1 LQRYDLPALLQQ
13 KTQRRRT
20 IILRPITPTAA
31 FETDLHTS
39 LIQLARDLIRWA
51 RANVLPVAISEKKAY
66 HADDAGQNARSII
79 EAMRREAERLQAV
92 AEQAASKAIE
102 KEAVRHTRSFAAGVR
117 AQAQIDVSA
126 LLHDD
131 DLANLISI
139 RSEQFN
145 GLIRSLSDD
154 ILNRIERETLGAIF
168 EGRSNADI
176 ARAISAIDEIG
187 RKRATLIARDQASKL
202 NGAMNQ
208 FRQEQAGVR
217 FYKWKTILDGR
228 ERPTHH
234 ANNGKVFAW
243 AKAPATGHPGHEINC
258 FPGST
263 RVTLSNG
270 CHKLWRRFYSG
281 PMVTIEA
288 SEGVALQATPNHPIL
303 TGRGWLAI
311 NDLQEGDYIVKVSKR
326 LGVEYLDGDEL
337 VSTFAEMFETAART
351 KGSHAAT
358 MSPSDFHGD
367 GTKGYVNAVVID
379 GLLPYGPETSS
390 NHGVE
395 QGLFA
400 RANVYEASALDGSS
414 ALDARQPEALWRQR
428 SHLGMRGRGVGLP
441 FTRAHSAHSDKV
453 RRTPAAPSD
462 AMLVQDAG
470 DNDARNPKA
479 ACNGLFA
486 LSGAVASGNVGL
498 GEAVISIGAA
508 RTSVH
513 FGVEQ
518 RVPGAERLAE
528 VAIGAAEQGRSFFES
543 GALRYDLLCV
553 VKKTVSEFAA
563 HVYNLESSSGWYG
576 ANHIVAHNCRCRA
589 LAILTDDPEEIAN
602 EAAPAVEAE
611 GELDPIATNEG
622 LFERISST
630 PSQNVLAWAPDAIAA
645 RQAEVAQAQELVSQ
659 YRAAKSL
666 TEADAEKLATVLYGS
681 LPSDEVLAG
690 LYGSRMLSAF
700 VRRNTLLMNA
710 ISERLDLIERL
721 LAHAAAVNATQD

>member
-1 LQRYDLPALLQQ
+1 
-13 KTQRRRT
+13 
-20 IILRPITPTAA
+20 
-31 FETDLHTS
+31 
-39 LIQLARDLIRWA
+39 
-51 RANVLPVAISEKKAY
+51 
-66 HADDAGQNARSII
+66 
-79 EAMRREAERLQAV
+79 MRREAERLQAV

-263 RVTLSNG
+263 KVDLTNG
-270 CHKLWRRFYSG
+270 CYKIWRRFYQG
-281 PMVTIEA
+281 PVVTVETGQGA
-288 SEGVALQATPNHPIL
+288 RLQATPNHPIL

-311 NDLQEGDYIVKVSKR
+311 NDVQEGDYLIHVGKSRIVDD
-326 LGVEYLDGDEL
+326 LDGRQLEA
-337 VSTFAEMFETAART
+337 SFAELFEAAQHA
-351 KGSHAAT
+351 KGAKSAA
-358 MSPSDFHGD
+358 MSASDFHGD
-367 GTKGYVNAVVID
+367 GSEGYVNVVVTN
-379 GLLPYGPETSS
+379 GPLPDRIEPTGPQ
-390 NHGVE
+390 GVE
-395 QGLFA
+395 DLSFA
-400 RANVYEASALDGSS
+400 GAGVNAAAVALHGHGALGTRRNEVLAGEASNLGMGGGSEGAALGRAHAAMPNEHGGCSPSRSDAVLFEYAGNDISGDAERDS
-414 ALDARQPEALWRQR
+414 YGLDALTLSE
-428 SHLGMRGRGVGLP
+428 
-441 FTRAHSAHSDKV
+441 
-453 RRTPAAPSD
+453 
-462 AMLVQDAG
+462 AG
-470 DNDARNPKA
+470 D
-479 ACNGLFA
+479 
-486 LSGAVASGNVGL
+486 NVGL
-498 GEAVISIGAA
+498 GQTV
-508 RTSVH
+508 
-513 FGVEQ
+513 
-518 RVPGAERLAE
+518 
-528 VAIGAAEQGRSFFES
+528 VAIGATSAPVDLGVEVGVPDADRLAQIAIAATQDGRRLFQCGPF
-543 GALRYDLLCV
+543 RYAAHCV
-553 VKKTVSEFAA
+553 VKKSICELSA
-563 HVYNLESSSGWYG
+563 HVYNLETATGWYA

-589 LAILTDDPEEIAN
+589 LAILTDDPDEIAN
-602 EAAPAVEAE
+602 EAAPAVEVE
-611 GELDPIATNEG
+611 GDLDPIATNEG